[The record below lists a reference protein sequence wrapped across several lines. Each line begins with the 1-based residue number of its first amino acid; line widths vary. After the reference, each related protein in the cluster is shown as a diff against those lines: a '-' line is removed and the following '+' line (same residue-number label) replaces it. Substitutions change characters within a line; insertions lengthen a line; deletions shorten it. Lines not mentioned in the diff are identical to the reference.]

1 MATALPVVRSKVCEA
16 FWRTFVNRGFA
27 GSPRHH
33 CWSWQGWGIGDTVGL
48 AKYESLCIQYI
59 FILSCYVTF
68 QAILLAVA
76 VCSSLPCDLLT
87 MDAGNSTWIF
97 PVSVWVQYTNFL
109 KDTFCQLWLFT
120 LHLSA
125 QPSGT
130 LSNCVPHLF
139 YFLPPPPPPFIRE
152 LTDICSST
160 VSVVT
165 SNFETVGGA
174 VPS

>member
-1 MATALPVVRSKVCEA
+1 
-16 FWRTFVNRGFA
+16 
-27 GSPRHH
+27 
-33 CWSWQGWGIGDTVGL
+33 
-48 AKYESLCIQYI
+48 
-59 FILSCYVTF
+59 
-68 QAILLAVA
+68 
-76 VCSSLPCDLLT
+76 

-109 KDTFCQLWLFT
+109 KDTFCHLWLFT

-130 LSNCVPHLF
+130 LSHCVPHLF
-139 YFLPPPPPPFIRE
+139 YFLPPFIRE

-165 SNFETVGGA
+165 LNFETVGGA